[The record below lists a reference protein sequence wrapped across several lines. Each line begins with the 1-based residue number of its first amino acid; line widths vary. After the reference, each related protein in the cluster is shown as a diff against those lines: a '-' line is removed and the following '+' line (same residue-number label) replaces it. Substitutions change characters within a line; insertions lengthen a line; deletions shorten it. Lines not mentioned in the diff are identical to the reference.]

1 MEFDHGR
8 LSDDRAR
15 PVRPAPCLGEAPDA
29 RQGPPGPPSG
39 LVRLVHARSA
49 VDPPDPQGNFFA
61 EEIKDSEQECAVRTL
76 SGFLPIIIP
85 VEHGLGIVVSEFF
98 VP

>member
-1 MEFDHGR
+1 MTRRSGITGGKWTPSLQGDKGDLFSHG
-8 LSDDRAR
+8 
-15 PVRPAPCLGEAPDA
+15 
-29 RQGPPGPPSG
+29 PSPG